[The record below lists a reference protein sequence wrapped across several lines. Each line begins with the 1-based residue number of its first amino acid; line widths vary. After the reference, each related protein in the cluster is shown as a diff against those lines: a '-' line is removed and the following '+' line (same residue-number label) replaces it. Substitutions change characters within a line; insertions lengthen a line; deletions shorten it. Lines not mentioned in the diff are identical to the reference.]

1 MYRKIQQIPC
11 SDPNGSTNLRRF
23 QPASQ
28 LISPSNVLHCDFTVH
43 IDHPHRLMN
52 ENGFPAQVVVIELDC
67 IVLLSEQSSMY
78 EKLDIVTFNFCTDS
92 CLHLQ
97 CKQEKVL

>member
-1 MYRKIQQIPC
+1 
-11 SDPNGSTNLRRF
+11 
-23 QPASQ
+23 
-28 LISPSNVLHCDFTVH
+28 
-43 IDHPHRLMN
+43 MN
-52 ENGFPAQVVVIELDC
+52 ENGFPTQVVVIELDC